1 MSSIE
6 KALEALDR
14 MLKEKLE
21 PRRTG
26 PSPRT
31 RPDTGNRKGPRP
43 RVSPNK
49 RRPVKP
55 NAPGGSKPARKRI
68 VKRKNKPTVG
78 FGTGRSM

>member
-1 MSSIE
+1 MPNREGIAQE
-6 KALEALDR
+6 IKRLEE
-14 MLKEKLE
+14 MLKDLK

-43 RVSPNK
+43 NK
-49 RRPVKP
+49 RRPVKKP

-68 VKRKNKPTVG
+68 IKRKNKPTPG
-78 FGTGRSM
+78 FGTGRST

>member
-1 MSSIE
+1 MSSIDIE

-14 MLKEKLE
+14 MLKEKLK

-26 PSPRT
+26 PP
-31 RPDTGNRKGPRP
+31 RKGPRP
-43 RVSPNK
+43 NK
-49 RRPVKP
+49 RRPLKP

-68 VKRKNKPTVG
+68 IKRKNKPTVG

>member
-1 MSSIE
+1 MPKGIAQE
-6 KALEALDR
+6 IQRLKEMLKDLEA
-14 MLKEKLE
+14 
-21 PRRTG
+21 RRTG

-43 RVSPNK
+43 IGRPNK

-68 VKRKNKPTVG
+68 LKRKNKPTVG
-78 FGTGRSM
+78 FGTGRDM